1 MSVIAAFGIIINAY
15 LIACYVFL
23 FINSGLKLL
32 YRKIIKELKKWTFR
46 DAVRSW
52 GFDGYDEDEMLT
64 EKEKALGMTDH
75 WRPHFR
81 PHFSW
86 GLFAFKFFVSP
97 FVFFYYIFMVLFRI
111 IILPISYFIGE
122 N

>member
-1 MSVIAAFGIIINAY
+1 MSVFAVFGIVINIY

-32 YRKIIKELKKWTFR
+32 YRKIIKEIKKWTFR

-52 GFDGYDEDEMLT
+52 GFEDEDEMLT
-64 EKEKALGMTDH
+64 EKEKALGETDF
-75 WRPHFR
+75 WRT
-81 PHFSW
+81 HFSW
-86 GLFAFKFFVSP
+86 RFFAFKFFTSP
-97 FVFFYYIFMVLFRI
+97 FVFLYYVFVILFRI
-111 IILPISYFIGE
+111 IILPILYFIGE

>member
-81 PHFSW
+81 PPFSW
-86 GLFAFKFFVSP
+86 GLFAFKFFISP

>member
-1 MSVIAAFGIIINAY
+1 MSVFAAFGIIINAY
-15 LIACYVFL
+15 LIACYIFL

-32 YRKIIKELKKWTFR
+32 YRKIIKESKKWTFR

-52 GFDGYDEDEMLT
+52 GFEGYVEDEMLT
-64 EKEKALGMTDH
+64 EKEKALGMTDYL
-75 WRPHFR
+75 R

>member
-1 MSVIAAFGIIINAY
+1 MSVLAAFGIIINAY

-32 YRKIIKELKKWTFR
+32 YRKITKESKKWTFR

-52 GFDGYDEDEMLT
+52 GFDNYDENEMIT
-64 EKEKALGMTDH
+64 EKEKALGGTDCWS
-75 WRPHFR
+75 WRPR
-81 PHFSW
+81 FSW
-86 GLFAFKFFVSP
+86 RFFAFKLFISP
-97 FVFFYYIFMVLFRI
+97 FVFLYYVFVILFRI
-111 IILPISYFIGE
+111 IILPILYFIGE

>member
-32 YRKIIKELKKWTFR
+32 YRKIIKKLKKWTFR

-52 GFDGYDEDEMLT
+52 GFDGYDEEEMLT

-81 PHFSW
+81 PYFSW